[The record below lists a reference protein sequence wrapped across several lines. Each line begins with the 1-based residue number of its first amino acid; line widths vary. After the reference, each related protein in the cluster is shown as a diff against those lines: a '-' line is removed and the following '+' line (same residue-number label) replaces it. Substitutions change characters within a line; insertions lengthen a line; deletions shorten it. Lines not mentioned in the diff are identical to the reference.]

1 MVHADAAGVP
11 MSVDSKA
18 AFYEHVSLQVQGI
31 LDGQQNWVTNLA
43 NVSAILYNAM
53 NHFDAWKE
61 KRVNWAGFYLLA
73 PLFPGTL
80 TPAEKPMLQLG
91 PFCGMPACQAIPS
104 VPGAGVCADGSA
116 VLPPAPLCVPRT
128 DDYPNHIACDS
139 LSQSEIVVP
148 LVVPRS
154 ALSEAHQAAMQ
165 GHGPDELVRAWSGRG
180 DGDRVIIGV
189 LDIDCEA
196 TEGFTAQDSEALTAL
211 MNIVVEACDWNV

>member
-1 MVHADAAGVP
+1 M
-11 MSVDSKA
+11 
-18 AFYEHVSLQVQGI
+18 
-31 LDGQQNWVTNLA
+31 
-43 NVSAILYNAM
+43 
-53 NHFDAWKE
+53 
-61 KRVNWAGFYLLA
+61 
-73 PLFPGTL
+73 
-80 TPAEKPMLQLG
+80 
-91 PFCGMPACQAIPS
+91 
-104 VPGAGVCADGSA
+104 
-116 VLPPAPLCVPRT
+116 
-128 DDYPNHIACDS
+128 
-139 LSQSEIVVP
+139 VP